1 MIWRRFGA
9 WRRGGVKYLGFG
21 GVAEWAHERGAAL
34 RRAVAKPAKCI
45 IMVYSVSD
53 IRDARNGIRPP
64 RIPPRV

>member
-1 MIWRRFGA
+1 M
-9 WRRGGVKYLGFG
+9 KYLGFG

-34 RRAVAKPAKCI
+34 RRAVARPAKCI